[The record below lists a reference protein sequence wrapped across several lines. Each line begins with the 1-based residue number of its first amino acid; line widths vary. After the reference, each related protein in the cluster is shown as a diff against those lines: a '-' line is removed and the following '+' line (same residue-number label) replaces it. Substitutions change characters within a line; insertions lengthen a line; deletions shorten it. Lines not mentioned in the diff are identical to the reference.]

1 MAKLKVMATGTF
13 DLLHPGHI
21 DFLKRAKREGDYF
34 IVVIARDE
42 TVEQEKGKTPSWDQ
56 EKRKA
61 EIEHLGI
68 ADKVVIGNPGD
79 KLKIV
84 EEEKPDIICLGYDQE
99 YDEDKMKK
107 VLAKRGVTVE
117 IKRMKA
123 YLPEKYKTTLL
134 RKD

>member
-1 MAKLKVMATGTF
+1 MAKVMATGVF

-21 DFLKRAKREGDYF
+21 DFLKQAKSEGDYL
-34 IVVIARDE
+34 IVVIARDD

-56 EKRKA
+56 EKRKS

-68 ADKVVIGNPGD
+68 TDKVVIGNPGD

-84 EEEKPDIICLGYDQE
+84 EEEKQDIICLGYDQE
-99 YDEDKMKK
+99 YDEDKMKEA
-107 VLAKRGVTVE
+107 LTKRGVSVT
-117 IKRMKA
+117 IKRMNA